1 MGRHPECKVHRD
13 DMHVSLQH
21 FAIVGDHVAGWHLEC
36 LTPDGCVVV
45 HERTVKM
52 GRPRKL
58 KHGDAI
64 VVMVYKKSGKEDRKP
79 LIGYRFEVG
88 ATPLLPP
95 PVSNTFLV
103 FWTEDQR
110 RSPYPPPTHPTHH
123 PPPQEGMLGQ
133 AGGLGEGIASPGPT
147 IEKVGRAGGIE
158 GGRALLGGG
167 VGVGKSFPH
176 IDAR

>member
-64 VVMVYKKSGKEDRKP
+64 VVMVYKKSGEEDRKP

-88 ATPLLPP
+88 ATPPP
-95 PVSNTFLV
+95 QCPTPSWCFGQKTSAARHTLH
-103 FWTEDQR
+103 
-110 RSPYPPPTHPTHH
+110 PPTPPITHRH
-123 PPPQEGMLGQ
+123 RRGC
-133 AGGLGEGIASPGPT
+133 
-147 IEKVGRAGGIE
+147 
-158 GGRALLGGG
+158 
-167 VGVGKSFPH
+167 
-176 IDAR
+176 

>member
-64 VVMVYKKSGKEDRKP
+64 VVMVHKKSGR
-79 LIGYRFEVG
+79 GNR
-88 ATPLLPP
+88 
-95 PVSNTFLV
+95 
-103 FWTEDQR
+103 Q
-110 RSPYPPPTHPTHH
+110 
-123 PPPQEGMLGQ
+123 
-133 AGGLGEGIASPGPT
+133 
-147 IEKVGRAGGIE
+147 
-158 GGRALLGGG
+158 
-167 VGVGKSFPH
+167 
-176 IDAR
+176 

>member
-45 HERTVKM
+45 RERTIKM

-64 VVMVYKKSGKEDRKP
+64 VVMVYKKSGEEDRKP
-79 LIGYRFEVG
+79 LVGYRFEVG
-88 ATPLLPP
+88 AIPP
-95 PVSNTFLV
+95 PSVQRLPGVLDRRPAPQASRALQHLHAQAV
-103 FWTEDQR
+103 QAR
-110 RSPYPPPTHPTHH
+110 RSGIGCHERCLREVCLREF
-123 PPPQEGMLGQ
+123 PQDRGCCLC
-133 AGGLGEGIASPGPT
+133 
-147 IEKVGRAGGIE
+147 
-158 GGRALLGGG
+158 
-167 VGVGKSFPH
+167 
-176 IDAR
+176 